1 MVVVPAFF
9 MAVNLLKK
17 IVIIYLFLDPVIMKG
32 RNKMKKET
40 NVTLVTVS
48 IFIATFMTAIEGTI
62 VTTAMPTI
70 EWKS

>member
-48 IFIATFMTAIEGTI
+48 IFDLFADKRYAYSDLRKTCG
-62 VTTAMPTI
+62 
-70 EWKS
+70 